1 MMKLVILQQQTEA
14 GKTVMKAFG
23 SPKKEFGPNQK
34 MQNRQNLLQGIGVE
48 KMVMFE
54 MVKMLEHSKLV
65 A

>member
-23 SPKKEFGPNQK
+23 SPK
-34 MQNRQNLLQGIGVE
+34 RGIGVE